1 MKKKNFLFI
10 VLLFFISRIIISPA
24 FAGSP
29 YNESFKILKKAV
41 EKKIDLGHKMTR
53 DDLKYQL
60 LSMKVKENIPYLVKT
75 IRSDE
80 KAYFRTRAFYTLAL
94 IGPDEHENTL
104 KFALS
109 DKRLNPG
116 DLCIRLARA
125 NKRKYA
131 GLIRD
136 TFRRLKKDEPYSLPI
151 IGVVESLA
159 MLNTRSARDEL
170 KAYFQQVY
178 DDPQLLHQKSRR
190 WIVNNALYDARNVLK
205 GENLCRKLLRK
216 LMSVNSPRTSVPAAC
231 TLYCYRRE
239 SEARKFFKI
248 NNDKIKIT
256 DFFDKYDYFLKVY
269 EHIDREFGEYLLKL
283 GIKSKDINPDMKIRF
298 LEVLAKEH
306 DTEAQEWLKEMYK
319 NREKNF
325 EKALWL
331 LAIYYNDKWIT
342 DKITKLYK
350 EDPYWTPAKA
360 KERAF
365 LAQAYLVVSTKRSVG
380 LFKRM
385 LTDVNLL
392 KKAYGCEGL
401 RYQNARGTKAEL
413 KSLFAKMDYS
423 NLRHNAVSFQCARGM
438 FRFGKRHYIVKLLK
452 AKEIPVKM
460 KQLGLA
466 SLGDTGDKEDIELLK
481 HILDKIPPSLYDSYL
496 YALVGIGCEKT
507 FLLTAENQGGSE
519 EPLRDAR
526 FLMKEVLKHS
536 DMNFRRKAAGYIEF
550 FTYHWQAIPLLK
562 DCVQSRDPDIK
573 IQGIL
578 SFRNVKD
585 PTTIGNAMSAMR
597 RCFTDGD
604 FRVKTA
610 VSAVYGRLEN
620 RKRGWE

>member
-1 MKKKNFLFI
+1 MMRKFFPLMI
-10 VLLFFISRIIISPA
+10 LLFFVFGILVAPA
-24 FAGSP
+24 YSGP
-29 YNESFKILKKAV
+29 YEESYKILKSAV
-41 EKKIDLGHKMTR
+41 KKKIDLGHKMTR
-53 DDLKYQL
+53 NDLKYQL
-60 LSMKVKENIPYLVKT
+60 LSTKVKDNIPYLVTT

-80 KAYFRTRAFYTLAL
+80 NPRFRTRAFYTLAL
-94 IGPDEHENTL
+94 LSPDEHEDTL
-104 KFALS
+104 KYALS
-109 DKRLNPG
+109 DRRLNAG
-116 DLCIRLARA
+116 DLCLCLAKA
-125 NKRKYA
+125 NPRKYE

-136 TFRRLKKDEPYSLPI
+136 TFKRLRKDEPYSLPI
-151 IGVVESLA
+151 TKVVEALVL
-159 MLNTRSARDEL
+159 LNNRGARNDL
-170 KAYFQQVY
+170 MSYFQQIY
-178 DDPQLLHQKSRR
+178 DDPQLLHQKSRI
-190 WIVNNALYDARNVLK
+190 WMANIALYDARNVLK

-216 LMSVNSPRTSVPAAC
+216 LMSVNDPHSSIPAAC

-248 NNDKIKIT
+248 NNDKIRSTK
-256 DFFDKYDYFLKVY
+256 FFNKYDYFLKVY
-269 EHIDREFGEYLLKL
+269 KYMDRDFGEYLLKL
-283 GIKSKDINPDMKIRF
+283 GIKSKDIDPDMKIRF
-298 LEVLAKEH
+298 LEALAKQH
-306 DTEAQEWLKEMYK
+306 DREAQEWLKEMYK

-350 EDPYWTPAKA
+350 QHQYWTPAKA
-360 KERAF
+360 KERSY

-380 LFKRM
+380 FFKRM
-385 LTDVNLL
+385 LSDVNLL
-392 KKAYGCEGL
+392 KKAYACEGL
-401 RYQNARGTKAEL
+401 RYQNARGTKPEM

-423 NLRHNAVSFQCARGM
+423 NLKHNAISFQCARAM
-438 FRFGKRHYIVKLLK
+438 FRFGKRHYIVKLIK

-481 HILDKIPPSLYDSYL
+481 HILDKIPPALYDSYL
-496 YALVGIGCEKT
+496 YALVGIGCEKS
-507 FLLTAENQGGSE
+507 FLMMAENQGESK

-526 FLMKEVLKHS
+526 LLMKEVLQHS
-536 DMNFRRKAAGYIEF
+536 DIKFQRKAAGYIEF

-562 DCVQSRDPDIK
+562 DCVQSNDPDVK

-578 SFRNVKD
+578 SFRDVKD
-585 PTTIGNAMSAMR
+585 TTTIGKAMGVMR
-597 RCFTDGD
+597 RCFTDSD

-610 VSAVYGRLEN
+610 VAAVYGKLEN

>member
-1 MKKKNFLFI
+1 MKRKFFLFM
-10 VLLFFISRIIISPA
+10 VLLFFIFGIIVTPT
-24 FAGSP
+24 FAGP

-41 EKKIDLGHKMTR
+41 KKRIDLGHKMTR

-75 IRSDE
+75 IRSDG
-80 KAYFRTRAFYTLAL
+80 KAHFRTRAFFTLAL
-94 IGPDEHENTL
+94 LGPDEHEDTL
-104 KFALS
+104 KYALS

-116 DLCIRLARA
+116 ELCIRLARA
-125 NKRKYA
+125 NKRKYE

-136 TFRRLKKDEPYSLPI
+136 TFGRLRKDEPYSLPI
-151 IGVVESLA
+151 IGVVEALA
-159 MLNTRSARDEL
+159 MLNTRSARDDL
-170 KAYFQQVY
+170 KAYFRQVY
-178 DDPQLLHQKSRR
+178 DDPDLLRQKSRR
-190 WIVNNALYDARNVLK
+190 WVANNALYDARNVLK

-216 LMSVNSPRTSVPAAC
+216 LMSVKNPRTSVPAAC

-239 SEARKFFKI
+239 SESRKFFKI

-256 DFFDKYDYFLKVY
+256 DFFNKYEYFLKVY
-269 EHIDREFGEYLLKL
+269 KCMDKEFGEYLLKL
-283 GIKSKDINPDMKIRF
+283 GIKSKDIDPDMKIRF
-298 LEVLAKEH
+298 LEVLSKEH
-306 DTEAQEWLKEMYK
+306 DTEAREWLKDMYR

-325 EKALWL
+325 EKALWF

-350 EDPYWTPAKA
+350 EKPYWTPEKA

-385 LTDVNLL
+385 LSDVSLL

-423 NLRHNAVSFQCARGM
+423 NLRHNAISFQCARAM

-452 AKEIPVKM
+452 AKEIPVRM
-460 KQLGLA
+460 KQLGLS

-507 FLLTAENQGGSE
+507 FPLIAGNQGGSE
-519 EPLRDAR
+519 EPLRDSR
-526 FLMKEVLKHS
+526 LLMKEVLKHP
-536 DMNFRRKAAGYIEF
+536 DKDFRRKAAGYIEF
-550 FTYHWQAIPLLK
+550 FTYHWQAVPLLK
-562 DCVQSRDPDIK
+562 DCVQSRDSDVK

-585 PTTIGNAMSAMR
+585 PTTIGKAMGTMR